1 MTRRRKTIYGILL
14 TAFLGCLLL
23 MKPVKAAEITTPFYG
38 IWCQAD
44 KDYNEALRYASIM
57 SQYGCA
63 AQVFTT
69 TDWSN
74 LNSEKWYVVTAGVYY
89 SEESANA
96 ALASV
101 RRIYP
106 DAYVKYTGYY
116 QGAVSQNV
124 PQYTQSAPSNS
135 NYSNSTQVSSYSPFY
150 GIWCHA
156 AKRLEEAQDY
166 ASRLMAQGFSAK
178 VYLTT
183 EWSNLNTEAW
193 YVVSAGAY
201 GTEAAAQNVLY
212 SVKNVYPDAYVKYS
226 GQYKG

>member
-1 MTRRRKTIYGILL
+1 MAKRTNSIYGILL
-14 TAFLGCLLL
+14 IAFLGCLLL
-23 MKPVKAAEITTPFYG
+23 MKPVKAAEVTTPFYG

-57 SQYGCA
+57 SQYGCT

-74 LNSEKWYVVTAGVYY
+74 LNKEKWYVVTAGVYY

-96 ALASV
+96 ALSSV
-101 RRIYP
+101 RRVYP

-116 QGAVSQNV
+116 QGPLSQ
-124 PQYTQSAPSNS
+124 PAQSAPS
-135 NYSNSTQVSSYSPFY
+135 YSYSAAPPQTSAYEPFY

-156 AKRLEEAQDY
+156 SKKLQEAQSY
-166 ASRLMAQGFSAK
+166 ASQLMAQGFSAK
-178 VYLTT
+178 VFLTT

-193 YVVSAGAY
+193 YVVSAGVY
-201 GTEAAAQNVLY
+201 GTEAMAQNALY
-212 SVKNVYPDAYVKYS
+212 SVKNIYPDAYVKYS
-226 GQYKG
+226 GQYRG